1 MIIHLDSDLFEIVK
15 CGTKNIEARVN
26 DEKRKRLKIGDQI
39 TILKRPADI
48 EQITAIVEDL
58 IYYDNFVDLVADY
71 TIEELYLNKYTKEEY
86 LDLLKSFYSD
96 EEIKQYGT
104 VAIKFRIMDEVSQN
118 K

>member
-15 CGTKNIEARVN
+15 RGTKNIEARVN

-39 TILKRPADI
+39 TILKRPEDI
-48 EQITAIVEDL
+48 EQIIAIVEDL

-96 EEIKQYGT
+96 EEVKRYGT
-104 VAIKFRIMDEVSQN
+104 VAIKFRIMDKVS
-118 K
+118 